1 MSEIIPIMTLSIK
14 NKPGDYHVFKNVRDM
29 QGWIFRNTDLWK
41 TSLTDV
47 TICFQKQYGPA
58 DMPVVI
64 HNERLYFKEHLF
76 IFDIAISKDF
86 FESLTAKSFNSMKI
100 HTLPRS
106 FLKTRKGDPGWI
118 NRIFMFIGLLRK
130 QA

>member
-29 QGWIFRNTDLWK
+29 QGWIFRNTALWK

-47 TICFQKQYGPA
+47 TIYFQTQSGPA

-64 HNERLYFKEHLF
+64 HNERLNFNEHLF
-76 IFDIAISKDF
+76 IFDIAICNDF
-86 FESLTAKSFNSMKI
+86 FESLTAKSFNTMKT
-100 HTLPRS
+100 HTLPRW
-106 FLKTRKGDPGWI
+106 FLKTRKGNPGWI
-118 NRIFMFIGLLRK
+118 NRLFMFMGFFRK
-130 QA
+130 